1 MYRSHP
7 IEDVITLP
15 IGTAVTLSGWVQSVR
30 DHGGL
35 LFFDLRDRSGI
46 VQVVVNPETNPL
58 LNDLAKS
65 LRDEW
70 VVSLHG
76 NIEQRPEGTRNPTI
90 PTGAIEIRVQELHV
104 LNTCPTPPFP
114 IDDRIE
120 VSEALRLTY
129 RYLDMRRG
137 TLKASLN
144 LRAELTHFIRNYLHD
159 SGFWDIETPI
169 LTRSTPEGARDFLVP
184 SRLEKGSFYALPQ
197 SPQLFKQLLMVG
209 GIERYYQIARCFR
222 DEDLRAD
229 RQPEFTQ
236 VDIEASFLTM
246 DQFLYLMEGMIQ
258 AVFER
263 FSESSP
269 SRPFMRLTH
278 KEAMEKYGSDK
289 PDLRFDLPIRNA
301 TDLARKTQF
310 RVFLDVLERKGSV
323 LALRYPGGAA
333 LSRKEI
339 DELTQWTMDQGAK
352 GLAWIKV
359 EGETFQSPILKFF
372 PEESQND
379 LRNLLQPESG
389 DLLLFVADKTAL
401 AQKISGQLRLKI
413 GDALGLRSSQKR
425 SLLWIVDFPLF
436 EWNEDENRLEAL
448 HHPFTAPRRE
458 DIPLLETDPLS
469 VRSDA
474 YDLVLNGTELGG
486 GSVRNFEPHLQ
497 ERLFQKIGISP
508 ENARER
514 FGFLLDALTFG
525 APPHL
530 GMALGL
536 DRFAM
541 LLSGR
546 DSIRDVIAF
555 PKTQK
560 GTCLLTQAPS
570 QVDPLQLRDLGIRP
584 G

>member
-1 MYRSHP
+1 MYRSHSTT
-7 IEDVITLP
+7 DLTTLP
-15 IGTAVTLSGWVQSVR
+15 TGSLVTLAGWVQTVR

-35 LFFDLRDRSGI
+35 LFFDLRDREGL
-46 VQVVVNPETNPL
+46 VQVVVNPDTTPQL
-58 LNDLAKS
+58 ASLAKS

-70 VVSLHG
+70 VISLHG
-76 NIEQRPEGTRNPTI
+76 KIQVRPEGTHNPAL
-90 PTGAIEIRVQELHV
+90 PTGSLEVICQEMHV

-120 VSEALRLTY
+120 VSETLRLTY
-129 RYLDMRRG
+129 RYLDIRRE
-137 TLKASLN
+137 TLRKSLK
-144 LRAELTHFIRNYLHD
+144 LRNDLTHFIRNYLHD
-159 SGFWDIETPI
+159 HAFWEVETPI

-197 SPQLFKQLLMVG
+197 SPQLFKQILMVG

-258 AVFER
+258 SIFEKFTGFR
-263 FSESSP
+263 P
-269 SRPFMRLTH
+269 DRPFVRLTYH
-278 KEAMEKYGSDK
+278 EAMEKYGSDK
-289 PDLRFDLPIRNA
+289 PDLRFGLPIGNLSEA
-301 TDLARKTQF
+301 AGKTQF
-310 RVFLDVLERKGSV
+310 RVFLDVLDQKGVV
-323 LALRYPGGAA
+323 LGLRYPGGAA

-339 DELTQWTMDQGAK
+339 DELTQWTVDQGAK
-352 GLAWIKV
+352 GLAWFKV

-372 PEESQND
+372 PEEAQADIAKVLS
-379 LRNLLQPESG
+379 PEPG
-389 DLLLFVADKTAL
+389 DMLLFIADKGPL
-401 AQKISGQLRLKI
+401 ARKIAGQLRLHI
-413 GDALGLRSSQKR
+413 GDRLKLRRLQDY
-425 SLLWIVDFPLF
+425 SLLWVVDFPLF
-436 EWNEDENRLEAL
+436 EWNEEENRLEAL

-458 DIPLLETDPLS
+458 DIPLLESDPLS

-474 YDLVLNGTELGG
+474 YDLVLNGTEIGG

-497 ERLFQKIGISP
+497 ERLFEKIGISP
-508 ENARER
+508 ESARAR
-514 FGFLLDALTFG
+514 FGFLLDALTYG

-530 GMALGL
+530 GMAFGL
-536 DRFAM
+536 DRFVM
-541 LLSGR
+541 LLAGC

-560 GTCLLTQAPS
+560 GSCLLTEAPS
-570 QVDPLQLRDLGIRP
+570 SVDAVQLKELGIRP
-584 G
+584 V

>member
-7 IEDVITLP
+7 INDVITLP
-15 IGTAVTLSGWVQSVR
+15 VGNAVTLAGWVQSVR

-46 VQVVVNPETNPL
+46 IQIVVNTETNAL
-58 LNDLAKS
+58 LNELAKS

-76 NIEQRPEGTRNPTI
+76 TIELRPEGTYNTSI
-90 PTGAIEIRVQELHV
+90 PTGTLEIRVQELHV
-104 LNTCPTPPFP
+104 LNNCPTPPFP

-120 VSEALRLTY
+120 VSEVLRLTY
-129 RYLDMRRG
+129 RYLDMRRS
-137 TLKASLN
+137 TLKESLH
-144 LRAELTHFIRNYLHD
+144 LRAELTHFIRNYLHGE
-159 SGFWDIETPI
+159 GFWEIETPI

-184 SRLEKGSFYALPQ
+184 SRMEKGSFYALPQ

-246 DQFLYLMEGMIQ
+246 DQFLYQMEGMIL
-258 AVFER
+258 AIFR
-263 FSESSP
+263 HFSSSSL
-269 SRPFMRLTH
+269 SRPFMRLTY

-289 PDLRFDLPIRNA
+289 PDLRFDLPIQNV
-301 TDLARKTQF
+301 TEIARKTQF
-310 RVFLDVLERKGSV
+310 RVFLEVLERKGSV
-323 LALRYPGGAA
+323 LSLKYPGGAS

-339 DELTQWTMDQGAK
+339 DELTQWTIDQGAK
-352 GLAWIKV
+352 GLAWIKM
-359 EGETFQSPILKFF
+359 EEETFQSSILKFF

-379 LRNLLQPESG
+379 LRNFLQPEPG
-389 DLLLFVADKTAL
+389 DLLLFIADKTAL
-401 AQKISGQLRLKI
+401 AQKIAGQLRLKI
-413 GDALGLRSSQKR
+413 ADLLGLRSSTKH

-458 DIPLLETDPLS
+458 DLPLLDTDPLS

-497 ERLFQKIGISP
+497 EKLFQKIGISQ
-508 ENARER
+508 ESARER
-514 FGFLLDALTFG
+514 FGFLIDALTFG

-541 LLSGR
+541 ILSNR

-570 QVDPLQLRDLGIRP
+570 QVDPVQLRDLGIRP
-584 G
+584 T

>member
-7 IEDVITLP
+7 IMDVTTLAP
-15 IGTAVTLSGWVQSVR
+15 GAPVTLAGWVQTVR

-46 VQVVVNPETNPL
+46 VQVVVNPDTNPVL
-58 LNDLAKS
+58 GALAKT

-76 NIEQRPEGTRNPTI
+76 AIQTRPEGTRNSAI
-90 PTGAIEIRVQELHV
+90 PTGSLEIAAQDIHV

-114 IDDRIE
+114 IDERVE
-120 VSEALRLTY
+120 VSETLRLTY
-129 RYLDMRRG
+129 RYLDMRREPLRQS
-137 TLKASLN
+137 LK
-144 LRAELTHFIRNYLHD
+144 LRADLTHFVRNYLHD
-159 SGFWDIETPI
+159 HAFWEVETPI

-184 SRLEKGSFYALPQ
+184 SRLERGSFYALPQ
-197 SPQLFKQLLMVG
+197 SPQLFKQILMVG
-209 GIERYYQIARCFR
+209 GLERYYQIARCFR

-246 DQFLYLMEGMIQ
+246 DQFLYLVEGMIQ
-258 AVFER
+258 AIFREFAGV
-263 FSESSP
+263 SLD
-269 SRPFMRLTH
+269 RPFVRITH
-278 KEAMEKYGSDK
+278 REAMEKYGSDK
-289 PDLRFDLPIRNA
+289 PDLRFGLPINNISVA
-301 TDLARKTQF
+301 AGKTQF
-310 RVFLDVLERKGSV
+310 RVFRDVLEQGGIV
-323 LALRYPGGAA
+323 LGLRYPGGAS

-339 DELTQWTMDQGAK
+339 DELTQWAIDQGAK
-352 GLAWIKV
+352 GLAWMKV

-372 PEESQND
+372 PEESQKEIAETMT
-379 LRNLLQPESG
+379 PEPG
-389 DLLLFVADKTAL
+389 DLLLFIADKEPL
-401 AQKISGQLRLKI
+401 ARKVAGQLRLHI
-413 GDALGLRSSQKR
+413 GDRLGLRPSSLY
-425 SLLWIVDFPLF
+425 SLLWVVDFPLF
-436 EWNEDENRLEAL
+436 EWNEEENRLEAL

-458 DIPLLETDPLS
+458 DIPLLETNPLS

-486 GSVRNFEPHLQ
+486 GSVRNFEPKLQ
-497 ERLFQKIGISP
+497 ERLFEKIGITP
-508 ENARER
+508 ESARER

-536 DRFAM
+536 DRFVM

-570 QVDPLQLRDLGIRP
+570 PVDASQLRELGMRP
-584 G
+584 L

>member
-7 IEDVITLP
+7 ISDLSELP
-15 IGTAVTLSGWVQSVR
+15 FDTPVTLAGWVQSVR

-35 LFFDLRDRSGI
+35 LFFDLRDRSGV
-46 VQVVVNPETNPL
+46 VQIVVNPEETPIL
-58 LNDLAKS
+58 TDLAKS

-76 NIEQRPEGTRNPTI
+76 VISRRPEGTANPNL
-90 PTGAIEIRVQELHV
+90 PTGLLEIRASDIRV
-104 LNTCPTPPFP
+104 LNASATPPFP
-114 IDDRIE
+114 IDDRVE
-120 VSEALRLTY
+120 VSETLRLTY
-129 RYLDMRRG
+129 RYLDLRRSH
-137 TLKASLN
+137 LREALQ
-144 LRAELTHFIRNYLHD
+144 LRADLTHTIRNLLHD
-159 SGFWDIETPI
+159 QGFWEIETPI

-184 SRLEKGSFYALPQ
+184 SRLDRGSFYALPQ

-209 GIERYYQIARCFR
+209 GMERYYQIARCFR

-246 DQFLYLMEGMIQ
+246 DQFLYLMEGILQ
-258 AVFER
+258 PIFER
-263 FSESSP
+263 YAKITIP
-269 SRPFMRLTH
+269 RPFMRISH

-289 PDLRFDLPIRNA
+289 PDLRFGLPIRDITA
-301 TDLARKTQF
+301 TAAKTQF
-310 RVFLDVLERKGSV
+310 RVFLDVVGQGGKV
-323 LALRYPGGAA
+323 LGIRYPDGAQK
-333 LSRKEI
+333 SRKDIE
-339 DELTQWTMDQGAK
+339 ELTQWTIDQGAK

-359 EGETFQSPILKFF
+359 DGETFQSPILKFF
-372 PEESQND
+372 PEESQAEIQDALEPN
-379 LRNLLQPESG
+379 PG
-389 DLLLFVADKTAL
+389 DLLLFVADKTDL
-401 AQKISGQLRLKI
+401 ARKITGQLRLKI
-413 GDALGLRSSQKR
+413 GDDLGLRTRGSHA
-425 SLLWIVDFPLF
+425 LLWVVDFPLF
-436 EWNEDENRLEAL
+436 EWNEEENRLEAL
-448 HHPFTAPRRE
+448 HHPFTAPKP
-458 DIPLLETDPLS
+458 DDLPLLEADPLS
-469 VRSDA
+469 VRSEA

-486 GSVRNFEPHLQ
+486 GSVRNCDPHVQ

-514 FGFLLDALTFG
+514 FGFLLDALGYG

-530 GMALGL
+530 GMAIGL

-541 LLSGR
+541 LLAGL

-570 QVDPLQLRDLGIRP
+570 PVDPAQLRELGIRLS
-584 G
+584 

>member
-7 IEDVITLP
+7 IEEVTTLP
-15 IGTAVTLSGWVQSVR
+15 IGTSVTLSGWVQSVR

-58 LNDLAKS
+58 QNDLAKS

-70 VVSLHG
+70 VLSIHG
-76 NIEQRPEGTRNPTI
+76 RIAERPDGTHNKTI
-90 PTGAIEIRVQELHV
+90 PTGSIEIQVQELHV

-137 TLKASLN
+137 PLRQSLN

-159 SGFWDIETPI
+159 HGFWDIETPI

-246 DQFLYLMEGMIQ
+246 DQFLFMMEGMIQ

-263 FSESSP
+263 FSTSIP
-269 SRPFMRLTH
+269 SRPFMRLTY
-278 KEAMEKYGSDK
+278 KEALEKYGSDK
-289 PDLRFDLPIRNA
+289 PDLRFGLPIQNA
-301 TDLARKTQF
+301 TELARKTQF
-310 RVFLDVLERKGSV
+310 RVFLDVLEQKGNV
-323 LALRYPGGAA
+323 LVQRFPGGASF
-333 LSRKEI
+333 SRKEI
-339 DELTQWTMDQGAK
+339 DELTQWAIDQGAK
-352 GLAWIKV
+352 GLAWLKL

-372 PEESQND
+372 SEESLND
-379 LRNLLQPESG
+379 LRTLLQPEPG
-389 DLLLFVADKTAL
+389 DLLLFIADKTAM

-413 GDALGLRSSQKR
+413 GDALGLRSNQTH
-425 SLLWIVDFPLF
+425 SLLWVVDFPLF

-497 ERLFQKIGISP
+497 EKLFQKIGISP
-508 ENARER
+508 ESARER

-546 DSIRDVIAF
+546 ESIRDVIAF

-570 QVDPLQLRDLGIRP
+570 QVDSNQLRDLGIRP
-584 G
+584 I

>member
-7 IEDVITLP
+7 IEEVTTLP
-15 IGTAVTLSGWVQSVR
+15 IGTSVTLSGWVQSVR

-35 LFFDLRDRSGI
+35 LFFDLRDRSGVI
-46 VQVVVNPETNPL
+46 QVVVNPETNAL

-70 VVSLHG
+70 VLSLHG
-76 NIEQRPEGTRNPTI
+76 RIAERPAGTHNKTV
-90 PTGAIEIRVQELHV
+90 PTGSIEIQVQELHV

-137 TLKASLN
+137 PLRESLS

-159 SGFWDIETPI
+159 HGFWDIETPI

-246 DQFLYLMEGMIQ
+246 DQFLFMMEGMIQ
-258 AVFER
+258 SVFER
-263 FSESSP
+263 FSTSTP
-269 SRPFMRLTH
+269 SRPFMRITH
-278 KEAMEKYGSDK
+278 KEALEKYGSDK
-289 PDLRFDLPIRNA
+289 PDLRFGLPIQNA
-301 TDLARKTQF
+301 TELARKTQF
-310 RVFLDVLERKGSV
+310 RVFLDVLEQKGSV
-323 LALRYPGGAA
+323 LVQRFPGGASF
-333 LSRKEI
+333 SRKEI
-339 DELTQWTMDQGAK
+339 DELTQWTIDQGAK
-352 GLAWIKV
+352 GLAWLKL
-359 EGETFQSPILKFF
+359 EGDTFQSPILKFF
-372 PEESQND
+372 SEESLND
-379 LRNLLQPESG
+379 LRTLLQPESG
-389 DLLLFVADKTAL
+389 DLLLFIADKTDL

-413 GDALGLRSSQKR
+413 GDALGLRSTQTH
-425 SLLWIVDFPLF
+425 SLLWVVDFPLF

-458 DIPLLETDPLS
+458 DIHLLETDPLS

-508 ENARER
+508 ESARER

-525 APPHL
+525 APP
-530 GMALGL
+530 
-536 DRFAM
+536 
-541 LLSGR
+541 
-546 DSIRDVIAF
+546 
-555 PKTQK
+555 P
-560 GTCLLTQAPS
+560 
-570 QVDPLQLRDLGIRP
+570 P
-584 G
+584 GHGVGP